1 MNTATTRIR
10 SQAFLPRKLITDPAV
25 LKIKLTIAP
34 IRPGS
39 IPAIFFPSSLSPFP
53 TPVATD
59 LSPFVSESMI
69 TPITVPTAKNTAVT
83 VNPYFLKMFLTFSL
97 SETLSS
103 SSSLSFSRVLICS
116 NFSAIFLLLFPLLR
130 VVHFNYLRFLHLL
143 EWINVAPRFLF
154 LFEQST
160 CRALFQEQI
169 LFVSGELDST
179 FVLLYLCL

>member
-1 MNTATTRIR
+1 MNTATPRIR

-25 LKIKLTIAP
+25 LKIKLRIAP

-39 IPAIFFPSSLSPFP
+39 IPAIFFL

-103 SSSLSFSRVLICS
+103 SSSLSF
-116 NFSAIFLLLFPLLR
+116 
-130 VVHFNYLRFLHLL
+130 
-143 EWINVAPRFLF
+143 
-154 LFEQST
+154 
-160 CRALFQEQI
+160 
-169 LFVSGELDST
+169 
-179 FVLLYLCL
+179 

>member
-1 MNTATTRIR
+1 M
-10 SQAFLPRKLITDPAV
+10 PRKLITDPAV

-53 TPVATD
+53 TPAATV
-59 LSPFVSESMI
+59 LSPFVSESTI
-69 TPITVPTAKNTAVT
+69 TPITVPTARNTAAT

-103 SSSLSFSRVLICS
+103 ISSLSFSIASICS
-116 NFSAIFLLLFPLLR
+116 NFSAIFSLALSLT
-130 VVHFNYLRFLHLL
+130 
-143 EWINVAPRFLF
+143 EWISAAPQFLF
-154 LFEQST
+154 LFEQLKFH
-160 CRALFQEQI
+160 ALVQEQI
-169 LFVSGELDST
+169 LFASGELDST

>member
-1 MNTATTRIR
+1 M
-10 SQAFLPRKLITDPAV
+10 PRKLITDPAV

-53 TPVATD
+53 TPAATV
-59 LSPFVSESMI
+59 LSPFVRELTI
-69 TPITVPTAKNTAVT
+69 TPITVPTARNTAVI
-83 VNPYFLKMFLTFSL
+83 VNPYFLKIFLTFSL

-103 SSSLSFSRVLICS
+103 SLSLSFSIASICS
-116 NFSAIFLLLFPLLR
+116 NFSAIFSLALSLTEVL
-130 VVHFNYLRFLHLL
+130 HFHYLRFLHLL
-143 EWINVAPRFLF
+143 EWIPAAPRFLF
-154 LFEQST
+154 LFEQLM

-179 FVLLYLCL
+179 FVLLLLFQR

>member
-1 MNTATTRIR
+1 MNTATPRIR

-39 IPAIFFPSSLSPFP
+39 IPAIFFPSSLTPFL

-59 LSPFVSESMI
+59 LSPFVSEFTI

-97 SETLSS
+97 SEVHLSH
-103 SSSLSFSRVLICS
+103 SREHQSVLI
-116 NFSAIFLLLFPLLR
+116 FQLFFLLLFPLLR
-130 VVHFNYLRFLHLL
+130 VVHFHYWRFLHLL
-143 EWINVAPRFLF
+143 EWIYAAPRFLF

-160 CRALFQEQI
+160 C
-169 LFVSGELDST
+169 
-179 FVLLYLCL
+179 LLLKISRFYY